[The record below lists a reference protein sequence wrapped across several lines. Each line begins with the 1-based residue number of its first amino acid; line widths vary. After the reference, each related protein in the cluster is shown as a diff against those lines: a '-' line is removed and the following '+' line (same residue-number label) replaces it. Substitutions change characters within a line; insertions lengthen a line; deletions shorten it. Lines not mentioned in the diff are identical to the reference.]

1 MGPSMLPWTGQL
13 DVDGVVMGD
22 LLRGRRP
29 RLADRAVNDTAGP
42 ANQALR
48 RVPGGRSPIR
58 QPSISTKR
66 STSTSPLSVIL
77 RCGITGSGRKATCRN
92 GSARVVP
99 SALAARSEEHTSE
112 LQ

>member
-1 MGPSMLPWTGQL
+1 MLPWTGQF

-48 RVPGGRSPIR
+48 RVPGGLSQIR
-58 QPSISTKR
+58 QPSSSTKL
-66 STSTSPLSVIL
+66 STSTCTLSVIVQCL
-77 RCGITGSGRKATCRN
+77 ITGIGRKATISKGQPRN
-92 GSARVVP
+92 HVGEHSGDAR
-99 SALAARSEEHTSE
+99 L
-112 LQ
+112 